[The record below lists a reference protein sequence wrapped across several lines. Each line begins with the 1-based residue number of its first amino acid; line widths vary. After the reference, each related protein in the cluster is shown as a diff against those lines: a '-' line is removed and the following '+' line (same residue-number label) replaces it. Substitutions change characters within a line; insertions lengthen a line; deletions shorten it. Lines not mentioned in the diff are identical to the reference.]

1 MLGQKLLEDFR
12 LFPNIFHG
20 LLAVQPHG
28 NKPCLENLGVI
39 IRHID
44 GFQKRLLQLGRDVCG
59 RILRH
64 RHPPVDSRVKFHPLI
79 LEGRNVRENIHRS

>member
-1 MLGQKLLEDFR
+1 
-12 LFPNIFHG
+12 
-20 LLAVQPHG
+20 
-28 NKPCLENLGVI
+28 VI